1 LQERLGFIEIKKLL
15 IGCLSKLMP
24 FYCHTFRYPSI
35 FGLDRFII
43 CLYDSS
49 DDDAMIQNLDC
60 LRGGL
65 AVVKRMTGGLGA
77 VIFVSEEGKGTTF
90 IVRLPLQELKGK
102 YIYKNSDSM
111 FEI

>member
-1 LQERLGFIEIKKLL
+1 
-15 IGCLSKLMP
+15 
-24 FYCHTFRYPSI
+24 
-35 FGLDRFII
+35 
-43 CLYDSS
+43 
-49 DDDAMIQNLDC
+49 
-60 LRGGL
+60 
-65 AVVKRMTGGLGA
+65 MTGGLGA